1 MRRAREGYCATAKRS
16 PGILQKE
23 CFSVH
28 AGRRGV
34 SQALEDSPRQR
45 FRFFDARRF
54 RANAADT
61 DAQEGL
67 TLEHVERAGDR
78 VTHPVGFLAEAV
90 DEARFALPAFGF
102 RLICG
107 IVVSAH
113 FFFPQARRM
122 KLLPP
127 ELARSERGEPG
138 RV

>member
-16 PGILQKE
+16 SGILRKE

-54 RANAADT
+54 RANATDT

-67 TLEHVERAGDR
+67 TPEHVECAGDR
-78 VTHPVGFLAEAV
+78 ATHPVGFFTEAA
-90 DEARFALPAFGF
+90 DEARF
-102 RLICG
+102 
-107 IVVSAH
+107 S
-113 FFFPQARRM
+113 
-122 KLLPP
+122 LPP
-127 ELARSERGEPG
+127 F
-138 RV
+138 VF